1 MSSQQKFLL
10 LQGPASPFFKKLGLE
25 LIKMGHLAWKVNFC
39 GGDKITSLG
48 GVPQFDYQDKFDN
61 FSDWL
66 TKLFKQYTF
75 THIILFGDTRPFH
88 TIAINIA
95 KQYNCNVYVYEEG
108 YLRPDWITLEKCG
121 VNGNSNIINLYKD
134 FNWLL
139 NHKPSLLNHPIA
151 KATNLS
157 TTKRFL
163 QDLIYR
169 FATFCYSYNY
179 PHYKTYRPTNA
190 FIEYLGWFKRIPI
203 KTIKIPQE
211 TLKLKSL
218 IRNKQSY
225 YFYPL
230 QLNSDSQI
238 RIHSKF
244 GNIENTL
251 KYILQSFFKNSP
263 KTSLLIIKNHPFD
276 TGLINYKK
284 IILSLCKDY
293 KVDANRVIYFENGHL
308 PTLLKNAS
316 GTVVINSTVGLS
328 ALVHQCP
335 TITLGT
341 AIYNIPGLTNQCN
354 LDFFWNNLEKPNIDL
369 YIKLEK
375 FLMENNQINGNFY
388 TKKGISMSIE
398 GSLKLLHLTY
408 CLPLVDYV
416 NTLLTSPAKL

>member
-1 MSSQQKFLL
+1 MPK
-10 LQGPASPFFKKLGLE
+10 
-25 LIKMGHLAWKVNFC
+25 
-39 GGDKITSLG
+39 
-48 GVPQFDYQDKFDN
+48 
-61 FSDWL
+61 
-66 TKLFKQYTF
+66 
-75 THIILFGDTRPFH
+75 
-88 TIAINIA
+88 
-95 KQYNCNVYVYEEG
+95 
-108 YLRPDWITLEKCG
+108 
-121 VNGNSNIINLYKD
+121 IINL
-134 FNWLL
+134 WQSVVLL
-139 NHKPSLLNHPIA
+139 
-151 KATNLS
+151 
-157 TTKRFL
+157 F
-163 QDLIYR
+163 
-169 FATFCYSYNY
+169 
-179 PHYKTYRPTNA
+179 
-190 FIEYLGWFKRIPI
+190 
-203 KTIKIPQE
+203 
-211 TLKLKSL
+211 LKLKAHSPDRSGIL
-218 IRNKQSY
+218 FCFFCAHYIWNNK
-225 YFYPL
+225 L
-230 QLNSDSQI
+230 C
-238 RIHSKF
+238 
-244 GNIENTL
+244 E
-251 KYILQSFFKNSP
+251 
-263 KTSLLIIKNHPFD
+263 
-276 TGLINYKK
+276 K